1 MSGYLIVDRQD
12 PRRGK
17 KRKHHEHVDSYSCCC
32 SHRCFSAFGFCPR
45 NDPCKHSFGVSACFF
60 RPVAL
65 RTRTMP
71 NLLFLPPLLDQ
82 RQSVSFRRLPT
93 QTDALKGPLHLS
105 TTQFLGPTLKWI
117 SLQASVCLAFL
128 LLHYNEPQ
136 AGALSKLTFC
146 DVVPLSR
153 CPILGSPGE
162 HGVHVH
168 SYGDVSSATG
178 AATGP
183 HYNPF
188 EEEHGCYPGA
198 RKVGDMG
205 NVIVSGQGDGKY
217 IELENTLMRLRG
229 ESSVLGRGVRSYA
242 IRIATS
248 IIFFFS
254 LALLLFLSS
263 LPSFFSGRDGGKV
276 SCGAS

>member
-1 MSGYLIVDRQD
+1 MNTSIHILAAALTAASL
-12 PRRGK
+12 
-17 KRKHHEHVDSYSCCC
+17 H
-32 SHRCFSAFGFCPR
+32 SAFAQETIHVSTRLGFLR
-45 NDPCKHSFGVSACFF
+45 VSLDQWHYARAQCLTCFF
-60 RPVAL
+60 
-65 RTRTMP
+65 
-71 NLLFLPPLLDQ
+71 FLSLPLTQ

-117 SLQASVCLAFL
+117 SLQASVCLTFL

-136 AGALSKLTFC
+136 AGAPSKLTFC

-229 ESSVLGRGVRSYA
+229 ELSVLGRGVRSYT

-248 IIFFFS
+248 VIIFFPRPSPFPFF
-254 LALLLFLSS
+254 A
-263 LPSFFSGRDGGKV
+263 SFFLLGEGWGQGELWCFLIV
-276 SCGAS
+276 C